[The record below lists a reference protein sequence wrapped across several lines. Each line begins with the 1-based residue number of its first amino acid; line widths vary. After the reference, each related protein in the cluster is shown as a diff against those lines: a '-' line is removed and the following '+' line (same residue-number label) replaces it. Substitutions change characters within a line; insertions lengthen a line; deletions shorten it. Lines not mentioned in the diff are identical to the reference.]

1 MEVVNHTVVKKIF
14 FFFKKKKQVY
24 ITDSTDSLW

>member
-14 FFFKKKKQVY
+14 FFFLKKQVY